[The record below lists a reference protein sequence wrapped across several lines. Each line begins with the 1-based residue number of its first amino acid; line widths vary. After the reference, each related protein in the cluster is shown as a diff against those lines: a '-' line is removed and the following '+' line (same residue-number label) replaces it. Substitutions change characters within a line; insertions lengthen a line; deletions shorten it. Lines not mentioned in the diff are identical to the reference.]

1 MNTFHIKPEHTN
13 LAVDALPLVQ
23 AILDQEGDVWI
34 AIRGEEIDYSD
45 GQGNGC
51 IDEQVYTV
59 SVCPNQEDPG
69 RYEWHYVRAQEW
81 RDAFERCTWRVV
93 DAYGRERSP
102 YRFQTQ
108 EEAQQWASK
117 HDSTFEAWE
126 GPKVEL

>member
-1 MNTFHIKPEHTN
+1 MNTYHINPGYTR
-13 LAVDALPLVQ
+13 LAQQALPLVQ

-34 AIRGEEIDYSD
+34 AIRGRDIEYGDGETEET
-45 GQGNGC
+45 
-51 IDEQVYTV
+51 VYTV

-81 RDAFERCTWRVV
+81 SDAFERCTWLVV

-102 YRFQTQ
+102 HRFQTQ

-126 GPKVEL
+126 GPKVDL